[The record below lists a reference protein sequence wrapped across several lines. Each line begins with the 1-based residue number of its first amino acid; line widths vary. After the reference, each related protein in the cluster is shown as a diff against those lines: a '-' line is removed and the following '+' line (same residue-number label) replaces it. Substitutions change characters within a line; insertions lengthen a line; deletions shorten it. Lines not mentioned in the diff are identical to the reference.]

1 LNSININNPHNNSI
15 VNLNLTNHYRTPS
28 GSSCETIPNINVMIV
43 THGGEQDNIERDENK
58 DTTIEWTNQK
68 YL

>member
-1 LNSININNPHNNSI
+1 
-15 VNLNLTNHYRTPS
+15 
-28 GSSCETIPNINVMIV
+28 MIV